1 MFYLVAFFSLI
12 CYTANNER
20 ELMPATSNS
29 FEFPLK
35 VKRGT
40 KFQKFLDWYGL
51 AYQST
56 NPDTGRKRKGNV
68 KAFILD
74 EFETIL
80 STGKASSNL
89 LEVADE
95 FKNSGALS
103 PELQKAK
110 ANLSETDFLQ
120 LVALMEK
127 AGT

>member
-1 MFYLVAFFSLI
+1 
-12 CYTANNER
+12 
-20 ELMPATSNS
+20 MPATSNS

-35 VKRGT
+35 IKRGT